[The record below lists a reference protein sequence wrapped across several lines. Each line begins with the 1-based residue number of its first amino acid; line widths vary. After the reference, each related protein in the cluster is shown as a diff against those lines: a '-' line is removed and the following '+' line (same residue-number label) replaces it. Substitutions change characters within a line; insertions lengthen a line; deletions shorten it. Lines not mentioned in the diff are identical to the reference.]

1 MNTKSIRPWAVV
13 LVALAAPPLAHAQ
26 DPAVVAPDFY
36 KCTFENEHAR
46 LCEVSFKPGATIPS
60 HSHPQH
66 MVYAVTPGSIRIFAV
81 GAEPADVALTAGQ
94 VLWIPAQTHYGT
106 NTGSGDLK
114 LLVVE
119 FKALQGADMEKEAMK
134 DEKEAAKEAGKDAK
148 EAAKDD
154 TGKD

>member
-1 MNTKSIRPWAVV
+1 MNTKSIRPWAV
-13 LVALAAPPLAHAQ
+13 LLLALAAPPLVHAQ
-26 DPAVVAPDFY
+26 DPALVAPDFY

-66 MVYAVTPGSIRIFAV
+66 MVYAVTPGSIRIFKA
-81 GAEPADVALTAGQ
+81 GAEPADVTVTAGQ
-94 VLWIPAQTHYGT
+94 VLWLPAETHYGT
-106 NTGSGDLK
+106 NTGEGELK

-119 FKALQGADMEKEAMK
+119 FKALQGADMEKK
-134 DEKEAAKEAGKDAK
+134 AAKEADKEAKD
-148 EAAKDD
+148 AAKDD

>member
-1 MNTKSIRPWAVV
+1 MKTKSIRPLAV
-13 LVALAAPPLAHAQ
+13 LLALATPLVQAQ

-66 MVYAVTPGSIRIFAV
+66 LVYAVTPGKIRIFKA
-81 GAEPADVALTAGQ
+81 GAEPTDVELVPGQ
-94 VLWIPAQTHYGT
+94 VLWIPAETHYGT
-106 NTGSGDLK
+106 NTGDAELK

-119 FKALQGADMEKEAMK
+119 FRDL
-134 DEKEAAKEAGKDAK
+134 KDAAMDK
-148 EAAKDD
+148 AEDKAKAD
-154 TGKD
+154 TESKPSGQ

>member
-1 MNTKSIRPWAVV
+1 MNMKSILPLTVLLLA
-13 LVALAAPPLAHAQ
+13 LVAQAQ

-66 MVYAVTPGSIRIFAV
+66 LVYAVTSGKIRIFKAN
-81 GAEPADVALTAGQ
+81 AEPTDVELVPGQ
-94 VLWIPAQTHYGT
+94 VLWIPAETHHGT
-106 NTGSGDLK
+106 NTGDAELK

-119 FKALQGADMEKEAMK
+119 FRDL
-134 DEKEAAKEAGKDAK
+134 KDAAMDK
-148 EAAKDD
+148 AEDKAKAD
-154 TGKD
+154 TESKPSGQ

>member
-1 MNTKSIRPWAVV
+1 MNTHSNRPWAAA
-13 LVALAAPPLAHAQ
+13 LLALAASPMVLAQ

-46 LCEVSFKPGATIPS
+46 LCEVSFKPGATIPA

-66 MVYAVTPGSIRIFAV
+66 LVYAVTPGKIRIFAV
-81 GAEPADVALTAGQ
+81 GAEPADVEVTAGQ
-94 VLWIPAQTHYGT
+94 VLWIPAQTHHGT
-106 NTGSGDLK
+106 NTGSSDLK

-119 FKALQGADMEKEAMK
+119 FKALQGTDMPKEGDKA
-134 DEKEAAKEAGKDAK
+134 AAKEAKD
-148 EAAKDD
+148 AAKDD